1 MKTHLTL
8 SQRIHNAEGMQAAE
22 YLHARHT
29 YLHATSYCKEEWGEF
44 WDTSEEA
51 SWGHLFGVMCGFD
64 EVWYNS
70 VCNYDPDGFRGYI
83 NLVKQHPEISWFDAR
98 SIREI
103 SMHTLATDIIEA
115 ADDGKTVR
123 ASFLTPGV
131 LVFALNA
138 NHHYRGLTLW
148 ERYGS
153 DFVYDEDSDEWL
165 YLHEQV
171 CPDMGGPMDVCNPGM
186 DAYNKLMGIGGG
198 AGGPGPG
205 PGPGAGGP
213 PQGQGG
219 APGAGGPPPQGMGGA
234 PGAGGPPPQG
244 MGGAPGAGG
253 PPPQGMG
260 GAPGAGGPPPQG
272 MGGAPGAGGP
282 PPQGMGGAPGAGGP
296 PQGGAPQ
303 GDGNAQVPGMVVKEK
318 GATRGATSAGGAKGE
333 VHVKVPGPIH
343 YNYTPIM
350 HVQNTVPWPEPYKTM
365 DRENTYRIYE
375 TPKVD

>member
-8 SQRIHNAEGMQAAE
+8 SQRIHNAEGVQAAE

-70 VCNYDPDGFRGYI
+70 VSNYDPDGFRGYI

-98 SIREI
+98 SMREI

-123 ASFLTPGV
+123 ASFLTPGI

-138 NHHYRGLTLW
+138 NHHFRGLTLW

-153 DFVYDEDSDEWL
+153 DFIYDEDEGEWL

-198 AGGPGPG
+198 GKGPG
-205 PGPGAGGP
+205 PGPGAGG
-213 PQGQGG
+213 GAGG
-219 APGAGGPPPQGMGGA
+219 AGGPGGPGGAPGAGGGPGGPGGGPGAGGPPPQGMGGA
-234 PGAGGPPPQG
+234 PGAGGPGGPGGP
-244 MGGAPGAGG
+244 GGAPK
-253 PPPQGMG
+253 
-260 GAPGAGGPPPQG
+260 
-272 MGGAPGAGGP
+272 
-282 PPQGMGGAPGAGGP
+282 
-296 PQGGAPQ
+296 
-303 GDGNAQVPGMVVKEK
+303 DGNAAVPGMVVKEK

-333 VHVKVPGPIH
+333 VHVAVPGPIH

-350 HVQNTVPWPEPYKTM
+350 HVQNTVAWPEPYKTM
-365 DRENTYRIYE
+365 DKDNTYRIYE
-375 TPKVD
+375 TPQVD

>member
-64 EVWYNS
+64 EIWYNS
-70 VCNYDPDGFRGYI
+70 VSNYDPDGFRGYI

-98 SIREI
+98 SMREI

-153 DFVYDEDSDEWL
+153 DFVYDEDSGEWL

-198 AGGPGPG
+198 PGGPGPG
-205 PGPGAGGP
+205 PG
-213 PQGQGG
+213 
-219 APGAGGPPPQGMGGA
+219 
-234 PGAGGPPPQG
+234 
-244 MGGAPGAGG
+244 
-253 PPPQGMG
+253 
-260 GAPGAGGPPPQG
+260 
-272 MGGAPGAGGP
+272 PGAGGP

-296 PQGGAPQ
+296 PQGGAPH

-343 YNYTPIM
+343 FNYTPIM

-365 DRENTYRIYE
+365 DREHTYRIYE

>member
-51 SWGHLFGVMCGFD
+51 SWGHLFGVMSGFD

-70 VCNYDPDGFRGYI
+70 VSNYDPDGFRGYI

-198 AGGPGPG
+198 PGG
-205 PGPGAGGP
+205 GPGAGGP

-234 PGAGGPPPQG
+234 PGAGGPP
-244 MGGAPGAGG
+244 
-253 PPPQGMG
+253 
-260 GAPGAGGPPPQG
+260 
-272 MGGAPGAGGP
+272 
-282 PPQGMGGAPGAGGP
+282 
-296 PQGGAPQ
+296 QGGAGQ
-303 GDGNAQVPGMVVKEK
+303 GENAGVPGMVVKEK

-343 YNYTPIM
+343 FNYTPIM

-365 DRENTYRIYE
+365 DREHTYRIYE

>member
-8 SQRIHNAEGMQAAE
+8 SQRIHNAEGVQAAE

-70 VCNYDPDGFRGYI
+70 VSNYDPDGFRGYI

-98 SIREI
+98 SMREI

-123 ASFLTPGV
+123 ASFLTPGI

-138 NHHYRGLTLW
+138 NHHFRGLTLW

-153 DFVYDEDSDEWL
+153 DFIYDEDEGEWL

-198 AGGPGPG
+198 GKGPG
-205 PGPGAGGP
+205 PGPGAGGGAGGP
-213 PQGQGG
+213 GGPGGPGG
-219 APGAGGPPPQGMGGA
+219 APGAGGGPGGPGGGPGAGGPPPQGMGGA
-234 PGAGGPPPQG
+234 PGAGGPGGPGGP
-244 MGGAPGAGG
+244 GGAPK
-253 PPPQGMG
+253 
-260 GAPGAGGPPPQG
+260 
-272 MGGAPGAGGP
+272 
-282 PPQGMGGAPGAGGP
+282 
-296 PQGGAPQ
+296 
-303 GDGNAQVPGMVVKEK
+303 DGNAAVPGMVVKEK

-333 VHVKVPGPIH
+333 VHVAVPGPIH

-350 HVQNTVPWPEPYKTM
+350 HVQNTVAWPEPYKTM
-365 DRENTYRIYE
+365 DKDNTYRIYE
-375 TPKVD
+375 TPQVD

>member
-70 VCNYDPDGFRGYI
+70 VSNYDPDGFRGYI

-198 AGGPGPG
+198 PGGPGPG
-205 PGPGAGGP
+205 PG
-213 PQGQGG
+213 
-219 APGAGGPPPQGMGGA
+219 
-234 PGAGGPPPQG
+234 
-244 MGGAPGAGG
+244 
-253 PPPQGMG
+253 
-260 GAPGAGGPPPQG
+260 
-272 MGGAPGAGGP
+272 PGAGGP

-296 PQGGAPQ
+296 PQGGAPH

-343 YNYTPIM
+343 FNYTPIM

-365 DRENTYRIYE
+365 DREHTYRIYE

>member
-51 SWGHLFGVMCGFD
+51 SWGHLFGVMGGFD

-70 VCNYDPDGFRGYI
+70 VANYDPDGFRGYI

-153 DFVYDEDSDEWL
+153 DFVYDEDSGEWL

-198 AGGPGPG
+198 PGGPGPG
-205 PGPGAGGP
+205 PGPGAGGAGGPGGGSGGPGGGPGAGGP

-234 PGAGGPPPQG
+234 PGAGGPPL
-244 MGGAPGAGG
+244 GGAG
-253 PPPQGMG
+253 QGE
-260 GAPGAGGPPPQG
+260 A
-272 MGGAPGAGGP
+272 
-282 PPQGMGGAPGAGGP
+282 
-296 PQGGAPQ
+296 
-303 GDGNAQVPGMVVKEK
+303 AQVPGMVVKEK

-343 YNYTPIM
+343 FNYTPIM

-365 DRENTYRIYE
+365 DREHTYRIYE

>member
-1 MKTHLTL
+1 MKKHLTL

-64 EVWYNS
+64 EIWYNS
-70 VCNYDPDGFRGYI
+70 VSNYDPDGFRGYI

-98 SIREI
+98 SMREI

-153 DFVYDEDSDEWL
+153 DFVYDEEADEWL

-198 AGGPGPG
+198 PGGPGPG
-205 PGPGAGGP
+205 PDPGAGGP
-213 PQGQGG
+213 PQGQG
-219 APGAGGPPPQGMGGA
+219 
-234 PGAGGPPPQG
+234 
-244 MGGAPGAGG
+244 
-253 PPPQGMG
+253 
-260 GAPGAGGPPPQG
+260 
-272 MGGAPGAGGP
+272 
-282 PPQGMGGAPGAGGP
+282 
-296 PQGGAPQ
+296 
-303 GDGNAQVPGMVVKEK
+303 GNAQVPGMVVKEK

-343 YNYTPIM
+343 FNYTPIM

-365 DRENTYRIYE
+365 DREHTYRIYE

>member
-8 SQRIHNAEGMQAAE
+8 SQRIHNAEGTQAAE

-44 WDTSEEA
+44 WDTTEEA

-83 NLVKQHPEISWFDAR
+83 NIVKQHPEISWFDAR
-98 SIREI
+98 SMREI
-103 SMHTLATDIIEA
+103 SMHMLGTDIVEA

-123 ASFLTPGV
+123 ASFLTPGI

-138 NHHYRGLTLW
+138 NHKFRGLTLW

-153 DFVYDEDSDEWL
+153 DFIYDEDEGEWL

-171 CPDMGGPMDVCNPGM
+171 CPDMGGPMDVCNPGR

-198 AGGPGPG
+198 GKGPGPG
-205 PGPGAGGP
+205 PGAGGGPGGPGAGGP

-219 APGAGGPPPQGMGGA
+219 APGAGGPPPQGQGGA

-244 MGGAPGAGG
+244 
-253 PPPQGMG
+253 
-260 GAPGAGGPPPQG
+260 
-272 MGGAPGAGGP
+272 
-282 PPQGMGGAPGAGGP
+282 
-296 PQGGAPQ
+296 QGGAPAAGGPGGAPQQ
-303 GDGNAQVPGMVVKEK
+303 GNSAVPGMVVKEK

-333 VHVKVPGPIH
+333 VHVGVPGPIH
-343 YNYTPIM
+343 FNYTPIM
-350 HVQNTVPWPEPYKTM
+350 HVQNTVAWPEPYKTM
-365 DRENTYRIYE
+365 DKDNTYRIYE
-375 TPKVD
+375 TPEVD

>member
-1 MKTHLTL
+1 MKKHLTL

-64 EVWYNS
+64 EIWYNS
-70 VCNYDPDGFRGYI
+70 VSNYDPDGFRGYI

-98 SIREI
+98 SMREI

-153 DFVYDEDSDEWL
+153 DFVYDEEADEWL

-198 AGGPGPG
+198 PGGPGPG

-219 APGAGGPPPQGMGGA
+219 TPGAGGPPPQG
-234 PGAGGPPPQG
+234 Q
-244 MGGAPGAGG
+244 
-253 PPPQGMG
+253 
-260 GAPGAGGPPPQG
+260 
-272 MGGAPGAGGP
+272 
-282 PPQGMGGAPGAGGP
+282 GGAPGAGGP
-296 PQGGAPQ
+296 PQGQ
-303 GDGNAQVPGMVVKEK
+303 GGNAQVPGMVVKEK

-343 YNYTPIM
+343 FNYTPIM

-365 DRENTYRIYE
+365 DREHTYRIYE

>member
-64 EVWYNS
+64 EIWYNS
-70 VCNYDPDGFRGYI
+70 VSNYDPDGFRGYI

-98 SIREI
+98 SMREI

-198 AGGPGPG
+198 PGGPGPG
-205 PGPGAGGP
+205 PGPGAGGPPQGQGGAPGAGGP

-234 PGAGGPPPQG
+234 PGAGGPP
-244 MGGAPGAGG
+244 
-253 PPPQGMG
+253 
-260 GAPGAGGPPPQG
+260 
-272 MGGAPGAGGP
+272 
-282 PPQGMGGAPGAGGP
+282 
-296 PQGGAPQ
+296 QGGAPH

-343 YNYTPIM
+343 FNYTPIM

>member
-198 AGGPGPG
+198 PGGPGPG
-205 PGPGAGGP
+205 PGPGAGGL
-213 PQGQGG
+213 
-219 APGAGGPPPQGMGGA
+219 PQGMGGA
-234 PGAGGPPPQG
+234 PGAGG
-244 MGGAPGAGG
+244 
-253 PPPQGMG
+253 
-260 GAPGAGGPPPQG
+260 
-272 MGGAPGAGGP
+272 

-296 PQGGAPQ
+296 PQGQ
-303 GDGNAQVPGMVVKEK
+303 GENAGVPGMVVKEK

-343 YNYTPIM
+343 FNYTPIM

-365 DRENTYRIYE
+365 DREHTYRIYE

>member
-8 SQRIHNAEGMQAAE
+8 SQRIHNAEGVQAAE

-70 VCNYDPDGFRGYI
+70 VANYDPDGYRGLI
-83 NLVKQHPEISWFDAR
+83 NLVKQHPELCWFDAR
-98 SIREI
+98 SMREI

-131 LVFALNA
+131 LMFALNA

-153 DFVYDEDSDEWL
+153 DFIYDEEEDKWL

-186 DAYNKLMGIGGG
+186 DAYNKLMGI
-198 AGGPGPG
+198 AGGPGGGKGPG
-205 PGPGAGGP
+205 PGPGAGG
-213 PQGQGG
+213 
-219 APGAGGPPPQGMGGA
+219 
-234 PGAGGPPPQG
+234 
-244 MGGAPGAGG
+244 
-253 PPPQGMG
+253 
-260 GAPGAGGPPPQG
+260 
-272 MGGAPGAGGP
+272 

-296 PQGGAPQ
+296 PQGQGGAQGGPPPQGMGAPGAGGPPQ
-303 GDGNAQVPGMVVKEK
+303 GQGGPGGNAQVPGMVVKEK

-333 VHVKVPGPIH
+333 VHVAVPGPIH

-350 HVQNTVPWPEPYKTM
+350 HVQNTVAWPEPYKTM
-365 DRENTYRIYE
+365 DRDNTYRIYE
-375 TPKVD
+375 TPVVD